1 MARPVSR
8 ARRGRDEDDD
18 DDSRRRGRGPAPRK
32 PSGPPPIVILGGVA
46 IVIVAVILGV
56 TMGGPKQKVAP
67 PPLPVVR
74 APVKADPVEV
84 KPAGPTKVP
93 PKPLTDSETAFIK
106 GLFEKAD
113 PHIKDFRKHAK
124 AGWDLKNKEDN
135 EGANEEWID
144 AKHDFQK
151 AVQIVSEAL
160 EDVDRFPEERPG
172 MRAFNDRLGAW
183 QKEFAALPKVNVT
196 R

>member
-1 MARPVSR
+1 MARPASR
-8 ARRGRDEDDD
+8 SRRGRDDDD
-18 DDSRRRGRGPAPRK
+18 EDSGRRGRSSAPRP
-32 PSGPPPIVILGGVA
+32 PSGPPPIVLLGGVA
-46 IVIVAVILGV
+46 IVIVAIILGIA
-56 TMGGPKQKVAP
+56 MGKPKKPIEPPKQAAAPKPLKVETSETKP
-67 PPLPVVR
+67 IG
-74 APVKADPVEV
+74 PVKPL
-84 KPAGPTKVP
+84 
-93 PKPLTDSETAFIK
+93 PKPLTETEKTFIND
-106 GLFEKAD
+106 LFKKAE
-113 PHIKDFRKHAK
+113 PHMADFRRHAK

-172 MRAFNDRLGAW
+172 MKSFNDRLGQW
-183 QKEFAALPKVNVT
+183 QKEFSALPKVNVT